1 MERPGVIPIKTL
13 ASFTKGL
20 PHQAEDL
27 PPLPEPTLRQRVSDL
42 GREWTETI
50 GAPARSGESTIY
62 SEKGPEEVAQAAQ
75 VKGLPDL
82 DHACYFLAVSAAVS
96 VAVAAAAPRGRLYDL
111 ERPRVQAPR
120 FTEAVREARL
130 QSATVPAAV
139 DEQRAGD
146 GPINLDAVCTRMQGT
161 GHLREL
167 QGDSRF
173 TTTPPAPRYVLEVRQ
188 GLAKAGPRFCLP
200 NLGYYHYIPAESRTL
215 RIKDVSQATR
225 CGFREVERPQLCAV
239 KKT

>member
-1 MERPGVIPIKTL
+1 M
-13 ASFTKGL
+13 
-20 PHQAEDL
+20 
-27 PPLPEPTLRQRVSDL
+27 
-42 GREWTETI
+42 
-50 GAPARSGESTIY
+50 
-62 SEKGPEEVAQAAQ
+62 AQAAQ

-139 DEQRAGD
+139 DEQRARD
-146 GPINLDAVCTRMQGT
+146 GSIDLDAVCTRMQGT

-167 QGDSRF
+167 QGDPGF
-173 TTTPPAPRYVLEVRQ
+173 EAAPPAPRYVLEMRQ
-188 GLAKAGPRFCLP
+188 GLAKAGPLSCLSDV
-200 NLGYYHYIPAESRTL
+200 GVYYSLPAESGTV
-215 RIKDVSQATR
+215 RIKDVS
-225 CGFREVERPQLCAV
+225 
-239 KKT
+239 